1 MMTTSDVVN
10 VKYVGISRPSSPI
23 MSGYRSDIVD
33 ESLILAALKSF
44 ENTSDVQVKVIK
56 SDNATLKGE
65 NFIGDLASVE
75 IEAEVKGRHET
86 YHWMVKM
93 LKPDNRGFNLGRLL
107 GLFEG
112 EVAVYKV
119 RPGRKVARVSKNN
132 VANFRPFFHH

>member
-1 MMTTSDVVN
+1 
-10 VKYVGISRPSSPI
+10 